1 LKPEEQN
8 NDSKE
13 LWEQLRAFHRALYAN
28 KPVPA
33 PDTVEYDAMGALVIK
48 PQQKAILEQLSRF
61 GRVQTP
67 LSMSCRADGTAFIK
81 RVLDNFG
88 SLAIALQAV
97 QQHFHEPGNFFVDAT
112 SLPRQNLESQ
122 LLLALSY
129 EHLGLETMLLA
140 VKQLNDSGV
149 SFHRKS
155 SGSCLDLA
163 FSDPLD
169 NTRSHKAI
177 FDSTPEEHKP
187 RLFDES
193 FKPTHDLAVLL
204 WVYPEQIKAVFN
216 ALFKT
221 ETYDGHRLVM
231 AMEMLRSSADPDVAA
246 LFKHYQHHCNE
257 LHLAAEDPRRA
268 ILWGETPSIE
278 ECQDRLNCV
287 MDALLSSPLPIPDPQ
302 LLAQRFIDLVTETSD
317 LNDEVLAVLFIK
329 CASHEHQNT
338 TFCALESFPE
348 RIVVLESLIRYFTQR
363 SVPVERLLVELDVAP
378 PGDQGLDLNELIHN
392 KQGLTHE
399 YAIKYLLGGIGDQA
413 SYKFR
418 PSALLAIVMSSTA
431 TEVLHTAD
439 FNDEQLLKLY
449 RLTGDAVFRDRLAL
463 DHTREAALQHDLGM

>member
-1 LKPEEQN
+1 LKPEETYT
-8 NDSKE
+8 DSKA
-13 LWEQLRAFHRALYAN
+13 LWEQLRAFHRKVEAN
-28 KPVPA
+28 KRVLA

-61 GRVQTP
+61 ARVQTP

-97 QQHFHEPGNFFVDAT
+97 QQHFHDPRNFFDDAT
-112 SLPRQNLESQ
+112 TLPRQHLESR

-129 EHLGLETMLLA
+129 EHPELESMLRA
-140 VKQLNDSGV
+140 VKHLNDSGA
-149 SFHRKS
+149 SFHPKAT
-155 SGSCLDLA
+155 GGCLEAA

-169 NTRSHKAI
+169 NSRSHKAI

-187 RLFDES
+187 RLFDEA
-193 FKPTHDLAVLL
+193 FKPTHDLAVLFK
-204 WVYPEQIKAVFN
+204 VYPEQLKAVFN

-231 AMEMLRSSADPDVAA
+231 AMEMLRSADDADVAG

-268 ILWGETPSIE
+268 ILWGDTPSIE
-278 ECQDRLNCV
+278 ECQDRLDCV
-287 MDALLSSPLPIPDPQ
+287 LNSLLASPLPIPDPQ
-302 LLAQRFIDLVTETSD
+302 LLVQRFIDLAQETPA
-317 LNDEVLAVLFIK
+317 LNDEALAHVLVAI
-329 CASHEHQNT
+329 CALHNSS
-338 TFCALESFPE
+338 FCALESYPE
-348 RIVVLESLIRYFTQR
+348 RIVVLQSLIRYFTQR
-363 SVPVERLLVELDVAP
+363 SVPVERLLVELDVP
-378 PGDQGLDLNELIHN
+378 PPHDQGLDLSALIQN

-399 YAIKYLLGGIGDQA
+399 YVIKYLLGGIGDEA
-413 SYKFR
+413 SYKVR
-418 PSALLAIVMSSTA
+418 ESALLAIVVSSTA
-431 TEVLHTAD
+431 TDVLHTVD

-449 RLTGDAVFRDRLAL
+449 RLTGDTVFRDRLAL